1 MANRPDQSKLG
12 IIDSRTRKIFPDS
25 HFEFSLYWID
35 EYDRENL
42 SQNLKMLPNL
52 LSSIN
57 VCASNGHQHE
67 FPRAKEGISVL
78 GFSSKAPY
86 KNKLL

>member
-12 IIDSRTRKIFPDS
+12 IIDSRTRKIFPDF
-25 HFEFSLYWID
+25 HFEFSLYWIN
-35 EYDRENL
+35 EYDWE
-42 SQNLKMLPNL
+42 K
-52 LSSIN
+52 LSSYIH
-57 VCASNGHQHE
+57 VCASNGHQHG

>member
-1 MANRPDQSKLG
+1 
-12 IIDSRTRKIFPDS
+12 
-25 HFEFSLYWID
+25 
-35 EYDRENL
+35 
-42 SQNLKMLPNL
+42 MLPNL

-86 KNKLL
+86 KNKPLKISEDFYGLQHELSDLKGLYSMKIL